1 MCEGSFACVC
11 KSGQPE
17 FDSRRDR
24 LAMVIRK
31 LALESWTVQRNDA
44 ASAPCSSLASRLAD
58 APMNEAV
65 AIVGCGLVGSG

>member
-1 MCEGSFACVC
+1 
-11 KSGQPE
+11 
-17 FDSRRDR
+17 
-24 LAMVIRK
+24 MVIRK